1 MPPPYT
7 WLETA
12 EVRSILTKCSHNVSV
27 TPIPRPQTIVY
38 GDGAFEL
45 GPETGVRG
53 PHRLTAL
60 ARRYLGPPT
69 GFGFMDGGT
78 GVAMGIDASLPEEG
92 YRLRVDAD
100 GVHVWAGDEAGAVYG
115 VQTLIQLLPP
125 DIHRRA
131 PLVGRQWSVPFVT
144 IEDAPRFSWRGSH
157 LDVSRHIMPKDFL
170 FRFVDLL
177 ALHKL
182 NVFHLHL
189 TDDQGWR
196 FESLRYPRLT
206 EVASL
211 RRETQGD
218 GTPHGGFY
226 SQDDLRELVAYAATR
241 AITIVPEIDM
251 PGHMQAAVAAYPNLG
266 NDSAHPIEVATTFGI
281 KKHVLNFEEG
291 TLRFCEDILGEV
303 TDVFPGTAVH
313 IGGDE
318 CPTAQWEASARA
330 RVRMRELGIDEI
342 DQVQRWI
349 TGRLA
354 RFLAERG
361 RRLVGWDEIIDAGPV
376 PGTLVMS
383 WRGVGP
389 GVRAARM
396 GQDVIMAPNVPTYF
410 DYPNAPNEPVARR
423 GCNTLDMV
431 AGFEPVPPELDDE
444 ARARVIGTQCQLWTE
459 HMPTVREVE
468 YMAFPRIS
476 AFAEAAWT
484 QAERRDSADLL
495 HRVDAHLA
503 RLDVLGVGYRP
514 PAGPRPWQ
522 RQGGPA

>member
-1 MPPPYT
+1 M
-7 WLETA
+7 
-12 EVRSILTKCSHNVSV
+12 LTRCSHNVSV

-45 GPETGVRG
+45 GPETGVWG

-115 VQTLIQLLPP
+115 VQTLLQLLPP

-281 KKHVLNFEEG
+281 NEHVLNLEES

-318 CPTAQWEASARA
+318 CPTAQWESSARA
-330 RVRMRELGIDEI
+330 G
-342 DQVQRWI
+342 
-349 TGRLA
+349 A
-354 RFLAERG
+354 
-361 RRLVGWDEIIDAGPV
+361 
-376 PGTLVMS
+376 
-383 WRGVGP
+383 
-389 GVRAARM
+389 
-396 GQDVIMAPNVPTYF
+396 N
-410 DYPNAPNEPVARR
+410 
-423 GCNTLDMV
+423 
-431 AGFEPVPPELDDE
+431 
-444 ARARVIGTQCQLWTE
+444 ARAR
-459 HMPTVREVE
+459 H
-468 YMAFPRIS
+468 
-476 AFAEAAWT
+476 
-484 QAERRDSADLL
+484 RRDRPGAALDHGTARSFPGRTWQTAGRVGRD
-495 HRVDAHLA
+495 HRHWARPRHVGDVLA
-503 RLDVLGVGYRP
+503 RCRGRVCAP
-514 PAGPRPWQ
+514 PAWGKT
-522 RQGGPA
+522 

>member
-1 MPPPYT
+1 M
-7 WLETA
+7 
-12 EVRSILTKCSHNVSV
+12 LTRCSHNVSV

-115 VQTLIQLLPP
+115 VQTLLQLLPP

-303 TDVFPGTAVH
+303 MDVFPGTAVH

-330 RVRMRELGIDEI
+330 RARMRELGIDEI

-410 DYPNAPNEPVARR
+410 DYPNADSPNEPVARR

-495 HRVDAHLA
+495 RRVDAHLA

-522 RQGGPA
+522 RQAGPA